1 MSDETKCGLFTL
13 LETSQQQQ
21 QVTFL
26 VHQSFPEALS
36 PQVTLIQTLHLQA
49 NEQRVGYFLQKTR
62 PNVLG
67 WCASIESTVVIHLI
81 KSFHGKLLQRN
92 VIHFSYNKIVQV
104 NTTSTDLTVAGH
116 VIDGSVFSFC
126 RDLCELILRAP
137 QLTLQVG
144 ESVFEGGSLLTQ

>member
-36 PQVTLIQTLHLQA
+36 PQVTLIQTLHL
-49 NEQRVGYFLQKTR
+49 
-62 PNVLG
+62 
-67 WCASIESTVVIHLI
+67 
-81 KSFHGKLLQRN
+81 
-92 VIHFSYNKIVQV
+92 
-104 NTTSTDLTVAGH
+104 TVAGH

-126 RDLCELILRAP
+126 RDLGELILRAP